1 MNEVKEQLKS
11 VQSENHV
18 ISHLLNYPKSYLG
31 IKGPITTKDFTSYNN
46 RKIFEAIGAI
56 FESRN
61 EVTELS
67 VCQKLKDSGVSFNGG
82 VDDYVEALY
91 LSDVKSHAFK
101 QALRILSEKTLRRNL
116 YSDSES
122 LIQSL
127 LTSETLDLKP
137 SELASH
143 CRGQIES
150 TISNWVDEENEP
162 THLTRDAEDLLNEK
176 YNAPEETK
184 IIKAPYP
191 TLQKCNGGF
200 RPGSVTCFVAG
211 SGVGKTAFL
220 GSMGLEI
227 AKTGIPVLYLNTE
240 MTDDEMLSRY
250 ASQVLNI
257 NANDFDDMNIIRKN
271 VQKNRYYLDNKH
283 KLEENKGVPFFHIMV
298 EGKSTDEITSICLN
312 WHHKNVG
319 TGNKCVVIYD
329 YLKITGEKITQSNQ
343 EHQVLRDKV
352 FKLKESIANRLNA
365 PLLTALQTNR
375 EGNREPRSIKEATF
389 IDDGAL
395 AGSFA
400 VKNGVSQ
407 LWFLERKHQLEIDL
421 DNQGVSHE
429 ELMDNPRPYGVF
441 KMLTTKLRQ
450 CTADGARFQHN
461 RITRTTPDGDI
472 QHRHQ
477 INLGFE
483 NFTFT
488 DLGETQDI
496 VDELNGVSHNNSA
509 NEEHEDHDAI

>member
-31 IKGPITTKDFTSYNN
+31 IKGIITTKDFTSYNN
-46 RKIFEAIGAI
+46 RKIFESIGAI
-56 FESRN
+56 FESKN

-67 VCQKLKDSGVSFNGG
+67 VCQKLKDSGVSFSGG

-116 YSDSES
+116 YNDSES
-122 LIQSL
+122 LIKSL

-143 CRGQIES
+143 CREQIEG
-150 TISNWVDEENEP
+150 TISSWIDEESEP
-162 THLTRDAEDLLNEK
+162 THLTREAEDRLNER
-176 YNAPEETK
+176 YNAPDETG
-184 IIKAPYP
+184 IVKAPYP

-200 RPGSVTCFVAG
+200 RPGSVSCFVAG

-227 AKTGIPVLYLNTE
+227 AKTGVPVLYINTE

-250 ASQVLNI
+250 ASQVLNMD
-257 NANDFDDMNIIRKN
+257 AFHLEDMNYVRKN
-271 VQKNRYYLDNKH
+271 AKQNQYYLNNRH
-283 KLEENKGVPFFHIMV
+283 KLQENKDVPFYHIMV
-298 EGKSTDEITSICLN
+298 EGKSTDEVTSICLN

-319 TGNKCVVIYD
+319 SGNKCVIIYD
-329 YLKITGEKITQSNQ
+329 YLKITGEKISQANQ

-352 FKLKESIANRLNA
+352 FALKESIANRLDA
-365 PLLTALQTNR
+365 ALLTALQTNR

-441 KMLTTKLRQ
+441 KMVTTKLRQ
-450 CTADGARFQHN
+450 ATPDGVRFLNN
-461 RITRTTPDGDI
+461 RIARTTTDGDI

-477 INLGFE
+477 INLGFR
-483 NFTFT
+483 NFSFI

-496 VDELNGVSHNNSA
+496 VDELNGVSQNNDV